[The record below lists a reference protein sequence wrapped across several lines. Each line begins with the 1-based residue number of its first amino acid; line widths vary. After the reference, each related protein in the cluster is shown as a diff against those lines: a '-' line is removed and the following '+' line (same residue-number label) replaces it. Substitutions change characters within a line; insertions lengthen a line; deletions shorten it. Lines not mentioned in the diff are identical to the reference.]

1 MISMLNDAEI
11 KLIKIVSKVLLAIS
25 LLLLVPSVWLIL
37 FGEMYKEPIMY
48 FPVILSISFLANI
61 YRVSK
66 TLKIQG
72 GSISRFQLKCRLLAL
87 SRSMFVSWS
96 YICVVI
102 SNVFLSILSVL
113 LSIITLIC
121 EFIIKNDRCEK
132 M

>member
-37 FGEMYKEPIMY
+37 FCEMYKEPIMY
-48 FPVILSISFLANI
+48 FPIILSVSFLANI
-61 YRVSK
+61 YRVNK
-66 TLKIQG
+66 TLKNQG
-72 GSISRFQLKCRLLAL
+72 GNINRFQLKCRLLAL

-96 YICVVI
+96 YICIVI

-113 LSIITLIC
+113 LSVITLIC
-121 EFIIKNDRCEK
+121 EFVIRNDRCEK

>member
-1 MISMLNDAEI
+1 MLNDAEI

-72 GSISRFQLKCRLLAL
+72 ESISRFQLKCRLLAL

-121 EFIIKNDRCEK
+121 EFIIRNDRCEK

>member
-1 MISMLNDAEI
+1 MLNDAEI

-61 YRVSK
+61 YRISK

-72 GSISRFQLKCRLLAL
+72 GSISRFQFKCRLLAL

-121 EFIIKNDRCEK
+121 EFIIRNDRCEK